1 MTASVTSRLAVL
13 VCLIG
18 VLGMN
23 ANPAHAQQPPLGDEF
38 FFFAEGSNVTIPDF
52 GGQIVTDPTNSEN
65 TVAKFNYSTWAAPGW
80 RWDGQ
85 DGVDMSANVGAA
97 VGEGDTLY
105 ARIWA
110 SSDNIGKPNVG
121 IVMYDAVDESSEV
134 WAEKDVEFRLLWV
147 YPPWLMDNEWHDLAI
162 PFPPSTIA
170 ALDSAKIGKNADGT
184 DLTTPL
190 DTLAQYWS
198 YVGGWV
204 SSVSTYVNPN
214 GQNCNPNDA
223 NDCMVFKDFT
233 WEHVHGLAQ
242 SFDNADGGGTV
253 FIDDLYIGGPNTDIS
268 VATSAPSAMGAVSVA
283 ADGAENVVSWTH
295 NPEFGGYNVYVS
307 DAPITSLGKAGEV
320 VKLGTVPF
328 SADAFEYRHR
338 PEYPHPSLAGGAL
351 YYAVSSTSA
360 FGVENPD
367 VSASATEITN
377 PDAEVAPYVGMLT
390 SAEGDALFAAV
401 SNGEV
406 TPGALANF
414 TPFGLNASHSRAGDS
429 PLPTGGD
436 VDNSANIWLGIYYD
450 AANDINELYMYAE
463 VTDDVVSLAPPTP
476 DANDPASCGG
486 NPCGGTDWNFDSI
499 EINWGSYEVPW
510 LLGSTHTSI
519 EDATTSRGATPDHQL
534 RFSLSSDG
542 AGGILNDA
550 VLLQPGPN
558 GLTWEFPSH
567 QPSGAPIVN
576 GASVNGDFLTDGAN
590 VVGWKVLAVMPFESI
605 IDPSPQPPLTPD
617 AIFQPPAM
625 DEIKIVPFNLM
636 LNDQDEG
643 GSRESQMQWSIK
655 PNAGGGAWSNPLMW
669 TVTAVAGRD
678 LAVAIDEEG
687 GEVPME
693 FALEQNY
700 PNPFNPATTIRF
712 ALASTE
718 NVSLTVYDV
727 LGREVMTL
735 INNQQMSAGRYRA
748 SFDAEKL
755 ASGMYVYRLSA
766 GTSFVETRTMILVK

>member
-1 MTASVTSRLAVL
+1 MTATVTSRLAVL
-13 VCLIG
+13 VCLVG
-18 VLGMN
+18 VLGLNVN
-23 ANPAHAQQPPLGDEF
+23 AAYGQVEPLGDEF
-38 FFFAEGSNVTIPDF
+38 FFFAEGTNVTIPDF
-52 GGQIVTDPTNSEN
+52 GGQVATDPTNPNN
-65 TVAKFNYSTWAAPGW
+65 TVAQFAYATWSAPGW
-80 RWDGQ
+80 RWQPANDDPAIGI
-85 DGVDMSANVGAA
+85 DMSANIGVNG
-97 VGEGDTLY
+97 GEGDTLY
-105 ARIWA
+105 ARVWV
-110 SSDNIGKPNVG
+110 SSDNIGKNGVG
-121 IVMYDAVDESSEV
+121 LIFFDAVDES
-134 WAEKDVEFRLLWV
+134 APDLADKDVEFRAFWE
-147 YPPWLMDNEWHDLAI
+147 YPIWLRNDEWHDLVI
-162 PFPPSTIA
+162 PLPPASA
-170 ALDSAKIGKNADGT
+170 AGLDSAKAGKNLDGT
-184 DLTTPL
+184 DLAVPL
-190 DTLAQYWS
+190 DTMAAKWTYP
-198 YVGGWV
+198 GGWAG
-204 SSVSTYVNPN
+204 SVGTFVDGGHPDY
-214 GQNCNPNDA
+214 
-223 NDCMVFKDFT
+223 KDFT
-233 WEHVHGLAQ
+233 WDNVRGFTQ
-242 SFDNADGGGTV
+242 FFDNADGGGV
-253 FIDDLYIGGPNTDIS
+253 VYIDDLYVGGPNTDIS
-268 VATSAPSAMGAVSVA
+268 VATGAPSAMGAVSVA
-283 ADGAENVVSWTH
+283 ADGPENVVGWTH

-320 VKLGTVPF
+320 VKLGTIPF
-328 SADAFEYRHR
+328 SADAFELRHR

-377 PDAEVAPYVGMLT
+377 PNAEVAPYIGMLT
-390 SAEGDALFAAV
+390 TAEGDALFAAV
-401 SNGEV
+401 SNGDV
-406 TPGALANF
+406 APGALANF
-414 TPFGLNASHSRAGDS
+414 APFGLNASHSSGGDA

-436 VDNSANIWLGIYYD
+436 VDNSANIWLGIYLTR
-450 AANDINELYMYAE
+450 ANDINELYMYAE
-463 VTDDVVSLAPPTP
+463 VTDDVQSFAPPTS

-486 NPCGGTDWNFDSI
+486 NICGSTDWNFDSI
-499 EINWGSYEVPW
+499 EMNWGSYEVPW

-550 VLLQPGPN
+550 VALQPGPN

-590 VVGWKVLAVMPFESI
+590 VIGWKVLAVMPFESI
-605 IDPSPQPPLTPD
+605 IDPAPQPPLTPD
-617 AIFQPPAM
+617 AIFAPPAM

-636 LNDQDEG
+636 LNDADEG

-669 TVTAVAGRD
+669 TVAAVAGRD
-678 LAVAIDEEG
+678 LATAIDEEG

-712 ALASTE
+712 ALASSE

-727 LGREVMTL
+727 LGREVQTL
-735 INNQQMSAGRYRA
+735 INNQQMGAGRYRA